1 MFLILSE
8 GIINQEIIKDIPNN
22 LKDIVTKDFD
32 FKELDQKFYAFI
44 KILFINRK
52 EISNKDYMFLV
63 KGLFDVLS
71 ELGVNKNIQENFIKN
86 LSHNPKDFL
95 KDIKNQEYD
104 NLKQELEGYCK
115 LRNCKFNYSD
125 WDKLIYIL
133 KSIEYFKIKS
143 IGFIIDE
150 YLIKFG

>member
-22 LKDIVTKDFD
+22 LKDTVTKKDFD

-71 ELGVNKNIQENFIKN
+71 ELGVNKNIQEKY
-86 LSHNPKDFL
+86 FL

-143 IGFIIDE
+143 IGFIGDE